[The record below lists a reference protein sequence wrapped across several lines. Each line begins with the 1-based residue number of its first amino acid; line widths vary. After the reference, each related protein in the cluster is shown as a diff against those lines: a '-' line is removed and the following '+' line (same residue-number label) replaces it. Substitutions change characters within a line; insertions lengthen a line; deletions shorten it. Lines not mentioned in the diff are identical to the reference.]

1 MGAVAEGAAVRPL
14 PALAALALVITPAR
28 ALGGPPTELE
38 PGAPAPYSGTLL
50 ERPYLAD
57 LLRAEAQR
65 DRARAETRGVK
76 ARLVRTEAD
85 LSADRAQREADRRE
99 AERQALAWADALG
112 RCEAAARD
120 AAQPSWGGWPW
131 VAGGVG
137 LVLGVVL
144 GAVVAR

>member
-1 MGAVAEGAAVRPL
+1 ML
-14 PALAALALVITPAR
+14 ALALLLAPSQVR
-28 ALGGPPTELE
+28 GGPPTELE
-38 PGAPAPYSGTLL
+38 PGDPAPYAGTLV

-65 DRARAETRGVK
+65 DRARAEVRGIK

-85 LSADRAQREADRRE
+85 LSAERAQREADRRE

-112 RCEAAARD
+112 RCEAAARE
-120 AAQPSWGGWPW
+120 AAQPSWAGWPW

-137 LVLGVVL
+137 FALGVVV
-144 GAVVAR
+144 GALVAR

>member
-1 MGAVAEGAAVRPL
+1 VGAVAEGAAVRPL

-57 LLRAEAQR
+57 LLKAEAQR
-65 DRARAETRGVK
+65 DRARAETRGVR

-85 LSADRAQREADRRE
+85 LSADRAQREADRAE
-99 AERQALAWADALG
+99 AESRERAWADAMA
-112 RCEAAARD
+112 RAEATARE
-120 AAQPSWGGWPW
+120 AVRPSWSGWPW
-131 VAGGVG
+131 VAGGAG
-137 LVLGVVL
+137 LVLGVVV
-144 GAVVAR
+144 GALVAR